1 MTPAQDLSGRFEQL
15 RAENLERLK
24 ELATLNRTTQIIRE
38 NKGPEE
44 TLKHI
49 CMILPDGWQYPAF
62 TGARI
67 IFGKD
72 VYLSPGFALSPWR
85 QMQEFETIDGKRG
98 SIDICYT
105 KEFPECDEGP
115 FLEEERDLLLNLAS
129 MISGYLNSLT
139 GKVFLGDKV
148 TGQSKPEGE

>member
-1 MTPAQDLSGRFEQL
+1 MTSASDIGGRFERL

-38 NKGPEE
+38 NKSPEE

-67 IFGKD
+67 MYDEKI
-72 VYLSPGFALSPWR
+72 YLSPNFSLSKWR
-85 QMQEFETIDGKRG
+85 QKQDFETIDGKVGYIEISYSR
-98 SIDICYT
+98 
-105 KEFPECDEGP
+105 EFPEYDEGP
-115 FLEEERDLLLNLAS
+115 F
-129 MISGYLNSLT
+129 
-139 GKVFLGDKV
+139 F
-148 TGQSKPEGE
+148 